1 MITIYLLLKVK
12 QLLQLIDNIFKNEV
26 QVVMINLIAVYMN
39 FFYVAI
45 IIIILLNCLMVHK
58 MQSMYLSSG

>member
-1 MITIYLLLKVK
+1 MLKVK